1 MLLYK
6 AVVATR
12 QYRERAQEWFERDPT
27 IFSVHVQLLLGN
39 KPCMSPS
46 WTYTR
51 RYRFFDC
58 NELDSN
64 VPQSFCGNISIG
76 LFQIQL
82 RWCLRDDNNSPTDK
96 RIPNANSLRL
106 PEAGGCQSCLTPSY
120 VVSLPKIWF
129 PGTASGRLLETR
141 VAPVFAERG
150 EFCQIVM
157 MDHVPGLGSQ
167 LNQFL

>member
-12 QYRERAQEWFERDPT
+12 QYRERAQEWFERDPI

-39 KPCMSPS
+39 MPCMSPS
-46 WTYTR
+46 WAYTR
-51 RYRFFDC
+51 RYRFCDC
-58 NELDSN
+58 NELVSI

-76 LFQIQL
+76 LLQIQL
-82 RWCLRDDNNSPTDK
+82 RWCLRDDNNSRTDK
-96 RIPNANSLRL
+96 WIPNANSLRL
-106 PEAGGCQSCLTPSY
+106 PEAGGCQSCLTPSH
-120 VVSLPKIWF
+120 VVSSL

-141 VAPVFAERG
+141 VAPIFAERG

-157 MDHVPGLGSQ
+157 MDHVPGLGSK